1 MYSQTKITGRFPTSS
16 TLQHFSEKE
25 ILLAHHEL
33 LKPAGF
39 HQEHEAY
46 AGISRYHWNI
56 FEILKQLF
64 WEVLFVI
71 FAGLYISRNKGI
83 WVLQMPVSKM
93 E

>member
-1 MYSQTKITGRFPTSS
+1 MYSQTKIIERFPTSS
-16 TLQHFSEKE
+16 TLQYFSEKE
-25 ILLAHHEL
+25 LVLAQSKL

-39 HQEHEAY
+39 HQEHKEY
-46 AGISRYHWNI
+46 AGISRHHWNN

-64 WEVLFVI
+64 WEVMFVI
-71 FAGLYISRNKGI
+71 FAGLYISLNKGI